1 MSIACRSSLGKLQ
14 TNWSDLRAI
23 EDPMPIDVTTLR
35 EDLDHHKNDIRDK
48 KDAVE
53 EGKSAL
59 TEIDTR
65 CVTFIASLTFL
76 NAFRLVLYTL
86 SWHLIL
92 TLFICPFYSC
102 FICSFLCSFVR
113 SYLCSFVRLFVH
125 LFVLPFVYF
134 FVHSLRC
141 SSVCLVFLLSL
152 LLFCNALSFCQM
164 CQMWPLNLHAL

>member
-1 MSIACRSSLGKLQ
+1 
-14 TNWSDLRAI
+14 
-23 EDPMPIDVTTLR
+23 MPIDVTTLR

-48 KDAVE
+48 KEAVE

-92 TLFICPFYSC
+92 TLFICPFFSC
-102 FICSFLCSFVR
+102 FICSFLRSFVR
-113 SYLCSFVRLFVH
+113 SSLCSFPRSLFA
-125 LFVLPFVYF
+125 
-134 FVHSLRC
+134 
-141 SSVCLVFLLSL
+141 
-152 LLFCNALSFCQM
+152 LLFCLFGIPTISFVVLQCLVILSDVPDVAIKFACFVKV
-164 CQMWPLNLHAL
+164 CIIIITGFKRPNRNLRLCRRTCSRSSLTAKPTR